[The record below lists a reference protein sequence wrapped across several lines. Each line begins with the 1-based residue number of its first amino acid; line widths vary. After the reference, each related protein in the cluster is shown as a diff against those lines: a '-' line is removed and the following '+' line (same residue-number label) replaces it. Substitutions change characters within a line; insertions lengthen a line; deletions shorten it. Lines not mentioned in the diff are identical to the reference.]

1 MPFPSGSPPWITNP
15 GTIRWNVRPSKNPFF
30 TSPAKEAVVQG
41 EVFVA
46 SSNVKLPLFVFTSI
60 ELVLLSSRS
69 ARSAF
74 DLSPLISQSIE
85 LPPDALSL
93 LLPPHPTRR
102 TSSAGAGVSRDR
114 LERPPHERLGDLDLV
129 RGPRQRCCVAE
140 RLRRVEHPRD
150 RRHAR
155 EHEPAL
161 VSCARG
167 CDADERER
175 PATA

>member
-15 GTIRWNVRPSKNPFF
+15 VTIRWNVRPSKNPFF

-46 SSNVKLPLFVFTSI
+46 SSNVKLPLFVFTRI

-102 TSSAGAGVSRDR
+102 TSSGRSRNRR
-114 LERPPHERLGDLDLV
+114 LKRSP
-129 RGPRQRCCVAE
+129 RGPGGRAPRRSRPCRPYPVTASRC
-140 RLRRVEHPRD
+140 
-150 RRHAR
+150 
-155 EHEPAL
+155 
-161 VSCARG
+161 
-167 CDADERER
+167 
-175 PATA
+175 